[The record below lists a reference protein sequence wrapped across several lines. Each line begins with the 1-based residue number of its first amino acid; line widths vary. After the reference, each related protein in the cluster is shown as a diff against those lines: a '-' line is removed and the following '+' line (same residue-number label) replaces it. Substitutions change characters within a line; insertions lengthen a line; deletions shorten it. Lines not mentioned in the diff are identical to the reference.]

1 MKLVVDNKEFAEC
14 MKKIL
19 PAVEVSREKKE
30 AAEGA
35 ISLMVTNRKVGDDYF
50 GIAVAYDGKKQLFC
64 IFRAAELEMEKEK
77 EEVYVSGKRLCDIC
91 SAMDNGKEVPLSIE
105 VDKYCLVR
113 KGGSQVQLPLGECPV
128 IINPSDDWYIRTKVS
143 TSELAGLLVKG
154 GRFYRAGADN
164 ATADVCI
171 AFDLERGRIHASST
185 DAYKLGMAGIGAKFE
200 EGDRL
205 KQLTEAMQKEEG
217 EVPPTFNL
225 TEGRIKIQIEGEQ
238 LKTLSRF
245 MDMRADKTEV
255 LVLEKYVYFKTGVD
269 IALFMLKDVS
279 EKPYAFEGTL
289 SMAKGHSRK
298 GSMHMA
304 PKDILDALTVF
315 DVANQDE
322 EPHVYIKKDKSGAI
336 SFSTKGKVSKT
347 LVACE
352 TKDAVSDM
360 VLNSKILRQVVS
372 CYDKEEKVT
381 IIIGEKNEPVLIQD
395 REDSEDFCI
404 ISKVEK

>member
-205 KQLTEAMQKEEG
+205 KQLTEAMQKE
-217 EVPPTFNL
+217 
-225 TEGRIKIQIEGEQ
+225 
-238 LKTLSRF
+238 
-245 MDMRADKTEV
+245 
-255 LVLEKYVYFKTGVD
+255 
-269 IALFMLKDVS
+269 
-279 EKPYAFEGTL
+279 
-289 SMAKGHSRK
+289 
-298 GSMHMA
+298 
-304 PKDILDALTVF
+304 
-315 DVANQDE
+315 
-322 EPHVYIKKDKSGAI
+322 
-336 SFSTKGKVSKT
+336 
-347 LVACE
+347 
-352 TKDAVSDM
+352 
-360 VLNSKILRQVVS
+360 
-372 CYDKEEKVT
+372 
-381 IIIGEKNEPVLIQD
+381 
-395 REDSEDFCI
+395 
-404 ISKVEK
+404 

>member
-1 MKLVVDNKEFAEC
+1 M
-14 MKKIL
+14 
-19 PAVEVSREKKE
+19 
-30 AAEGA
+30 
-35 ISLMVTNRKVGDDYF
+35 
-50 GIAVAYDGKKQLFC
+50 
-64 IFRAAELEMEKEK
+64 
-77 EEVYVSGKRLCDIC
+77 
-91 SAMDNGKEVPLSIE
+91 
-105 VDKYCLVR
+105 
-113 KGGSQVQLPLGECPV
+113 
-128 IINPSDDWYIRTKVS
+128 
-143 TSELAGLLVKG
+143 
-154 GRFYRAGADN
+154 
-164 ATADVCI
+164 
-171 AFDLERGRIHASST
+171 
-185 DAYKLGMAGIGAKFE
+185 
-200 EGDRL
+200 
-205 KQLTEAMQKEEG
+205 
-217 EVPPTFNL
+217 
-225 TEGRIKIQIEGEQ
+225 
-238 LKTLSRF
+238 KTLSRF

-255 LVLEKYVYFKTGVD
+255 LVFEKYVYFKTGVD